1 MGLVDFALLIAFIQ
15 LTGRFFRPIREL
27 AERYNIMQTAL
38 ASSERIFKL
47 LDNQDVI
54 PNGHLTETPRFQR
67 AIRFEGVDF
76 AYEDYGNKGRTIIHG
91 LTGDIPKG
99 SRIAVVGHTGAGKS
113 TLINLLM
120 RFYDVNQGKITVDS
134 EDIRHFDLKKL
145 RAMFGL
151 VLQDVFVFSGT
162 LLENIVLDHPVDEA
176 KLEEVLQQSQLSILV
191 DRLPQG
197 LQTQVG
203 ERGQKMSAGERQLLA
218 FARMLYQNPDILL
231 LDEAT
236 ANIDSETE
244 HQIQK
249 VIATISRR
257 MTTFTIAHR
266 LSTIRDA
273 DEIWVLDQ
281 GVIIERGTHESLLA
295 KDGHYA
301 MLVRLQ
307 FSEDAA

>member
-1 MGLVDFALLIAFIQ
+1 
-15 LTGRFFRPIREL
+15 
-27 AERYNIMQTAL
+27 
-38 ASSERIFKL
+38 
-47 LDNQDVI
+47 
-54 PNGHLTETPRFQR
+54 
-67 AIRFEGVDF
+67 
-76 AYEDYGNKGRTIIHG
+76 
-91 LTGDIPKG
+91 
-99 SRIAVVGHTGAGKS
+99 
-113 TLINLLM
+113 M